1 VKVRSTVPTRSRSA
15 WALRSSAHPTKKALR
30 TFVFAALAAILGAAA
45 GSVHAHNAGV
55 SSARIV
61 VEGRTVEIE
70 INALGRDF
78 EQATG
83 VRIAEKSG
91 EINPVALSLTAPVI
105 SSYVGEHVAVLAG
118 GQRCSATAWTAKAA
132 DTHVLLTTTCRC
144 PPGGELRYRSTLFQD
159 VDPTARHVVVMAS
172 NGAERELVLDR
183 NTQEVALA
191 ASGTS
196 LFDVIARFL
205 AAGIEH
211 IFLGYDH
218 IAFLLAVIL
227 WGRTLWPLVKVVTA
241 FTIAHS
247 ITLSLAALQIFAIPG
262 AIVEPAIAASIM
274 FVAAENFVSR
284 NIDRRWLVTFAFGL
298 VHGFG
303 FARALSEIGLPTNAL
318 VPALA
323 AFNIGVEIG
332 QVAIVALVF
341 PLLLLADRIMAGGG
355 GRKGRQPSLVYACS
369 AVIFA
374 LGLYWLI
381 ERTVLA

>member
-1 VKVRSTVPTRSRSA
+1 MFRA
-15 WALRSSAHPTKKALR
+15 FAAA
-30 TFVFAALAAILGAAA
+30 VFAVATASGAA
-45 GSVHAHNAGV
+45 HAHNAGV
-55 SSARIV
+55 SSSRIV
-61 VEGRTVEIE
+61 VGGHTVDVE

-78 EQATG
+78 EQAAA
-83 VRIAEKSG
+83 VRIVDKATG
-91 EINPVALSLTAPVI
+91 EINPVALALMAPAI
-105 SSYVGEHVAVLAG
+105 RSYVDEHVAVMAA
-118 GQRCSATAWTAKAA
+118 GQRCAVVAGTAKAA
-132 DTHVLLTTTCRC
+132 DTHVLLTTSFRC
-144 PPGGELRYRSTLFQD
+144 PAEGELRYRSTLFQD
-159 VDPTARHVVVMAS
+159 VDPSARHVAVVVS
-172 NGAERELVLDR
+172 DGAEREFVLDR
-183 NTQEVALA
+183 NTEDISLSSA
-191 ASGTS
+191 GTS
-196 LFDVIARFL
+196 VLDVIERFI

-247 ITLSLAALQIFAIPG
+247 ITLSLAALHVFAIPS

-274 FVAAENFVSR
+274 FVAAENFFSR
-284 NIDRRWLVTFAFGL
+284 NVDRRWPVTFALGL

-303 FARALSEIGLPTNAL
+303 FASALAEIGLPSHAL

-341 PLLLLADRIMAGGG
+341 PLLLLADRLMAAGAVG
-355 GRKGRQPSLVYACS
+355 KGRQPSLVYSCS
-369 AVIFA
+369 AAIFA

>member
-1 VKVRSTVPTRSRSA
+1 MVRSTVPKCSKLGCPSRI
-15 WALRSSAHPTKKALR
+15 SAHSTKRALH
-30 TFVFAALAAILGAAA
+30 TFLLAAFVATLAAAA

-61 VEGRTVEIE
+61 VEGRTVEVE

-78 EQATG
+78 EQAAG
-83 VRIAEKSG
+83 VRIADKSG
-91 EINPVALSLTAPVI
+91 EINPVALSLMASTI
-105 SSYVGEHVAVLAG
+105 GSYVGEHVAVLAG
-118 GQRCSATAWTAKAA
+118 GQRCSAAAWTAKPA
-132 DTHVLLTTTCRC
+132 DTHVMLTSTWHC
-144 PPGGELRYRSTLFQD
+144 PPDGELRYRSTLFQD
-159 VDPTARHVVVMAS
+159 VDPTARHVLVMAS

-183 NTQEVALA
+183 NTQEIALA
-191 ASGTS
+191 ATETS
-196 LFDVIARFL
+196 LLDVILRFL

-227 WGRTLWPLVKVVTA
+227 WGQTLWPLVKVVTA

-247 ITLSLAALQIFAIPG
+247 ITLSLAALNIFAIPS

-274 FVAAENFVSR
+274 FVAAENFFSR
-284 NIDRRWLVTFAFGL
+284 NIDRRWLVTFLFGL

-303 FARALSEIGLPTNAL
+303 FASALSEIGLPTNAL

-323 AFNIGVEIG
+323 AFNVGVEIG

-341 PLLLLADRIMAGGG
+341 PLLLLADRMIAGGG
-355 GRKGRQPSLVYACS
+355 GRKGRQPSLVYTCS

-374 LGLYWLI
+374 LGLYWLV

>member
-1 VKVRSTVPTRSRSA
+1 MSETVWR
-15 WALRSSAHPTKKALR
+15 ALV
-30 TFVFAALAAILGAAA
+30 FVAFAVCLATASGIAQ
-45 GSVHAHNAGV
+45 AHNAGV

-61 VEGRTVEIE
+61 VDDRTVEVE

-78 EQATG
+78 EQAAG
-83 VRIAEKSG
+83 VRIADKLG
-91 EINPVALSLTAPVI
+91 EINPVALSLMAPTI

-118 GQRCSATAWTAKAA
+118 GQRCSAAAWTAKAA
-132 DTHVLLTTTCRC
+132 DTHVLLTTTWRC
-144 PPGGELRYRSTLFQD
+144 PPDGALHYRSTLFQD
-159 VDPTARHVVVMAS
+159 VDPTARHVVVIAS

-183 NTQEVALA
+183 TTQEIALA
-191 ASGTS
+191 ATGTS

-227 WGRTLWPLVKVVTA
+227 WGQTLWPLVKVVTA

-247 ITLSLAALQIFAIPG
+247 ITLSLAALQIFAIPS

-274 FVAAENFVSR
+274 FVAAENFFSR

-298 VHGFG
+298 IHGFG
-303 FARALSEIGLPTNAL
+303 FASALSEIGLPTNAL

-341 PLLLLADRIMAGGG
+341 PLLLLADRMMAGGAA
-355 GRKGRQPSLVYACS
+355 RKGRRPSLVYACS

-381 ERTVLA
+381 ERTIWA

>member
-1 VKVRSTVPTRSRSA
+1 MCFAT
-15 WALRSSAHPTKKALR
+15 SSS
-30 TFVFAALAAILGAAA
+30 FA
-45 GSVHAHNAGV
+45 HAHNAGV
-55 SSARIV
+55 SRSRIA
-61 VEGRTVEIE
+61 VEGHTVNVE
-70 INALGRDF
+70 INALARDF
-78 EQATG
+78 EQAAG
-83 VRIAEKSG
+83 VRIVEKATG
-91 EINPVALSLTAPVI
+91 EVNLVALALMAPAI
-105 SSYVGEHVAVLAG
+105 RSYVDEHVAVLVA
-118 GQRCSATAWTAKAA
+118 GQRCAEVAGVTKAA
-132 DTHVLLTTTCRC
+132 DTHVLLTTTFRC
-144 PPGGELRYRSTLFQD
+144 PADGELRYRSTLFQD
-159 VDPTARHVVVMAS
+159 VDPSARHVAVMVS
-172 NGAERELVLDR
+172 EGTEREFVLDR
-183 NTQEVALA
+183 STQDIGLSSA
-191 ASGTS
+191 GPS
-196 LFDVIARFL
+196 LPNVVGRFV

-247 ITLSLAALQIFAIPG
+247 ITLSLAALHVFAIPS

-274 FVAAENFVSR
+274 FVAAENFFSR
-284 NIDRRWLVTFAFGL
+284 NVDRRWPVTFAFGL

-303 FARALSEIGLPTNAL
+303 FASALAEIGLPTGAL

-341 PLLLLADRIMAGGG
+341 PLLLLADRLMAGGAVG
-355 GRKGRQPSLVYACS
+355 KGRQPSLVYSCS

-381 ERTVLA
+381 ERTALA

>member
-1 VKVRSTVPTRSRSA
+1 MVRSTVPKCSKLGCPSRI
-15 WALRSSAHPTKKALR
+15 SAHSTKRALH
-30 TFVFAALAAILGAAA
+30 TFLLAAFVATLAAAA

-61 VEGRTVEIE
+61 VEGRTVEVE

-78 EQATG
+78 EQAAG
-83 VRIAEKSG
+83 VRIADKSG
-91 EINPVALSLTAPVI
+91 EINPVALSLMASTI
-105 SSYVGEHVAVLAG
+105 GSYVGEHVAVLAG
-118 GQRCSATAWTAKAA
+118 GQRCSAAAWTAKPA
-132 DTHVLLTTTCRC
+132 DTHVMLTSTWHC
-144 PPGGELRYRSTLFQD
+144 PPDGELRYRSTLFQD
-159 VDPTARHVVVMAS
+159 VDPTARHVLVMAS

-183 NTQEVALA
+183 NTQEIALA
-191 ASGTS
+191 ATETS
-196 LFDVIARFL
+196 LLDVIMRFL

-227 WGRTLWPLVKVVTA
+227 WGQTLWPLVKVVTA

-247 ITLSLAALQIFAIPG
+247 ITLSLAALNIFAIPS
-262 AIVEPAIAASIM
+262 AIVEPAIAASIT
-274 FVAAENFVSR
+274 FVAAENFFSR
-284 NIDRRWLVTFAFGL
+284 NIDRRWLVTFLFGL

-303 FARALSEIGLPTNAL
+303 FASALSEIGLPTNAL

-323 AFNIGVEIG
+323 AFNVGVEIG

-341 PLLLLADRIMAGGG
+341 PLLLLADRMIAGGG
-355 GRKGRQPSLVYACS
+355 AAKGRQPSLVYACS

-381 ERTVLA
+381 ERTMSA

>member
-1 VKVRSTVPTRSRSA
+1 MPTRSGSA
-15 WALRSSAHPTKKALR
+15 WASRSSAHPTRKASR
-30 TFVFAALAAILGAAA
+30 TFVFAAFVAILAAAA

-55 SSARIV
+55 SSARII
-61 VEGRTVEIE
+61 VEGRTVDIE

-78 EQATG
+78 EQASG
-83 VRIAEKSG
+83 VRIADKSG
-91 EINPVALSLTAPVI
+91 EINPVALSLMAPAI
-105 SSYVGEHVAVLAG
+105 GSYVGEHVAVLAG
-118 GQRCSATAWTAKAA
+118 GQRCSAAGWTAKAA
-132 DTHVLLTTTCRC
+132 DTHVLLTTTWRC
-144 PPGGELRYRSTLFQD
+144 PPDGELRYRSTLFQD
-159 VDPTARHVVVMAS
+159 VDPSARHVVVMAS
-172 NGAERELVLDR
+172 DGAERELVLDR
-183 NTQEVALA
+183 NTQEIALA
-191 ASGTS
+191 ATGTS

-227 WGRTLWPLVKVVTA
+227 WGQTLWPLVKVVTA

-247 ITLSLAALQIFAIPG
+247 ITLSLAALNIFAIPS

-274 FVAAENFVSR
+274 FVAAENFFSR

-303 FARALSEIGLPTNAL
+303 FASALSEIGLPTNAL

-323 AFNIGVEIG
+323 AFNVGVEIG

-341 PLLLLADRIMAGGG
+341 PLLLLADRMMARGAVG
-355 GRKGRQPSLVYACS
+355 KGRQPSLVYACS

-381 ERTVLA
+381 ERTVWA

>member
-1 VKVRSTVPTRSRSA
+1 MVRSTVPKRSKLGCPSRI
-15 WALRSSAHPTKKALR
+15 SAHSTKRALH
-30 TFVFAALAAILGAAA
+30 TFLLAAFVATLAAAA

-61 VEGRTVEIE
+61 VEGRTVEVE

-78 EQATG
+78 EQAAG
-83 VRIAEKSG
+83 VRIADKSG
-91 EINPVALSLTAPVI
+91 EINPVALSLMASTI
-105 SSYVGEHVAVLAG
+105 GSYVGEHVAVLAG
-118 GQRCSATAWTAKAA
+118 GQRCSAAAWTAKPA
-132 DTHVLLTTTCRC
+132 DTHVMLTSTWHC
-144 PPGGELRYRSTLFQD
+144 PPDGELRYRSTLFQD
-159 VDPTARHVVVMAS
+159 VDPTARHVLVMAG

-183 NTQEVALA
+183 NTQEIALA
-191 ASGTS
+191 ATETS
-196 LFDVIARFL
+196 LLDVILRFL

-227 WGRTLWPLVKVVTA
+227 WGQTLWPLVKVVTA

-247 ITLSLAALQIFAIPG
+247 ITLSLAALNIFAIPS

-274 FVAAENFVSR
+274 FVAAENFFSR
-284 NIDRRWLVTFAFGL
+284 NIDRRWLVTFLFGL

-303 FARALSEIGLPTNAL
+303 FASALSEIGLPTNAL

-341 PLLLLADRIMAGGG
+341 PLLLLADRLIAGGAAA
-355 GRKGRQPSLVYACS
+355 KGRQPSLVYGCS

>member
-1 VKVRSTVPTRSRSA
+1 MVRSTVPKCSKLGCPSRI
-15 WALRSSAHPTKKALR
+15 SAHSTKRALH
-30 TFVFAALAAILGAAA
+30 TFLLAAFVATLAAAA

-61 VEGRTVEIE
+61 VEGRTVEVE

-78 EQATG
+78 EQAAG
-83 VRIAEKSG
+83 VRIADKSG
-91 EINPVALSLTAPVI
+91 EINPVALSLMASTI
-105 SSYVGEHVAVLAG
+105 GSYVGEHVAVLTG
-118 GQRCSATAWTAKAA
+118 GQRCSAAAWTAKPA
-132 DTHVLLTTTCRC
+132 DTHVMLTSTWHC
-144 PPGGELRYRSTLFQD
+144 PPDGELRYRSTLFQD
-159 VDPTARHVVVMAS
+159 VDPTARHVLVMAS

-183 NTQEVALA
+183 NTQEIALA
-191 ASGTS
+191 ATETS
-196 LFDVIARFL
+196 LLDVILRFL

-227 WGRTLWPLVKVVTA
+227 WGQTLWPLVKVVTA

-247 ITLSLAALQIFAIPG
+247 ITLSLAALNIFAIPS
-262 AIVEPAIAASIM
+262 AIVEPAIAASIT
-274 FVAAENFVSR
+274 FVAAENFFSR
-284 NIDRRWLVTFAFGL
+284 NIDRRWLVTFLFGL

-303 FARALSEIGLPTNAL
+303 FASALSEIGLPTNAL

-323 AFNIGVEIG
+323 AFNVGVEIG

-341 PLLLLADRIMAGGG
+341 PLLLLADRMIAGGG
-355 GRKGRQPSLVYACS
+355 AAKGRQPSLVYACS

-381 ERTVLA
+381 ERTMSA

>member
-1 VKVRSTVPTRSRSA
+1 M
-15 WALRSSAHPTKKALR
+15 
-30 TFVFAALAAILGAAA
+30 FAIAA
-45 GSVHAHNAGV
+45 GSGQAHNAGV

-83 VRIAEKSG
+83 VRIADKAG
-91 EINPVALSLTAPVI
+91 EINPVALSLVAPTI
-105 SSYVGEHVAVLAG
+105 GSYVGDHVAVLAG
-118 GQRCSATAWTAKAA
+118 GQRCSAPAWTAKAA
-132 DTHVLLTTTCRC
+132 DTHVMLTTTWRC
-144 PPGGELRYRSTLFQD
+144 PPVGELGYRSTLFQD
-159 VDPTARHVVVMAS
+159 VDPTARHVAVIAS
-172 NGAERELVLDR
+172 DGAERELVLGR
-183 NTQEVALA
+183 NTQEIALA
-191 ASGTS
+191 ATGTS
-196 LFDVIARFL
+196 LFGVIARFL

-227 WGRTLWPLVKVVTA
+227 WGQTLWPLVKVVTA

-247 ITLSLAALQIFAIPG
+247 ITLSLAALQIFAIPS
-262 AIVEPAIAASIM
+262 AFVEPSIAASIM
-274 FVAAENFVSR
+274 FVAAENFFSR
-284 NIDRRWLVTFAFGL
+284 NIDRRWPVTFAFGL

-303 FARALSEIGLPTNAL
+303 FASALSEIGLPTNAL

-323 AFNIGVEIG
+323 AFNVGVEIG
-332 QVAIVALVF
+332 QIAIVALVF
-341 PLLLLADRIMAGGG
+341 PLLLLADRIIAGGAVQ
-355 GRKGRQPSLVYACS
+355 KGRRPSLVYACS

-381 ERTVLA
+381 ERTVWA

>member
-1 VKVRSTVPTRSRSA
+1 
-15 WALRSSAHPTKKALR
+15 LR
-30 TFVFAALAAILGAAA
+30 TFLFAAFAAILATAA

-83 VRIAEKSG
+83 VRVAEKSG

-118 GQRCSATAWTAKAA
+118 GQRCSAAAWTAKAA
-132 DTHVLLTTTCRC
+132 ETHVLLTTTWRC
-144 PPGGELRYRSTLFQD
+144 PPDGELRYRSTLFQD
-159 VDPTARHVVVMAS
+159 VDPTARHVAVIAS

-183 NTQEVALA
+183 NTQEMALA

-227 WGRTLWPLVKVVTA
+227 WGETLWPLVKVVTA

-247 ITLSLAALQIFAIPG
+247 ITLSLAALQIFAIPST
-262 AIVEPAIAASIM
+262 IVEPAIAASIM
-274 FVAAENFVSR
+274 FVAAENFFSR

-303 FARALSEIGLPTNAL
+303 FASALSEIGLPTNAL

-341 PLLLLADRIMAGGG
+341 PLLLLADRIMARGGIS
-355 GRKGRQPSLVYACS
+355 KGRRPSLVYSCS

-381 ERTVLA
+381 ERTVSA

>member
-1 VKVRSTVPTRSRSA
+1 MVRSTVPKCSKLGCPSRI
-15 WALRSSAHPTKKALR
+15 SAHSTKRALH
-30 TFVFAALAAILGAAA
+30 TFLLAAFVATLAAAA

-61 VEGRTVEIE
+61 VEGRTVEVE

-78 EQATG
+78 EQAAG
-83 VRIAEKSG
+83 VRIADKSG
-91 EINPVALSLTAPVI
+91 EINPVALSLMASTI
-105 SSYVGEHVAVLAG
+105 GSYVGEHVAVLAG
-118 GQRCSATAWTAKAA
+118 GQRCSAAAWTAKPA
-132 DTHVLLTTTCRC
+132 DTHVMLTSTWHC
-144 PPGGELRYRSTLFQD
+144 PPDGELRYRSTLFQD
-159 VDPTARHVVVMAS
+159 VDPTARHVLVMAG

-183 NTQEVALA
+183 NTQEIALA
-191 ASGTS
+191 ATETS
-196 LFDVIARFL
+196 LLDVIMRFL

-227 WGRTLWPLVKVVTA
+227 WGQTLWPLVKVVTA

-247 ITLSLAALQIFAIPG
+247 ITLSLAALNIFAIPS
-262 AIVEPAIAASIM
+262 AIVEPAIAASIT
-274 FVAAENFVSR
+274 FVAAENFFSR
-284 NIDRRWLVTFAFGL
+284 NIDRRWLVTFLFGL

-303 FARALSEIGLPTNAL
+303 FASALSEIGLPTNAL

-323 AFNIGVEIG
+323 AFNVGVEIG

-341 PLLLLADRIMAGGG
+341 PLLLLADRMIAGGG
-355 GRKGRQPSLVYACS
+355 AAKGRQPSLVYACS

-381 ERTVLA
+381 ERTMSA

>member
-1 VKVRSTVPTRSRSA
+1 MVRSTVPKCSKLGCPSRI
-15 WALRSSAHPTKKALR
+15 SAHSTKRALH
-30 TFVFAALAAILGAAA
+30 TFLLAAFVATLAAAA

-61 VEGRTVEIE
+61 VEGRTVEVE

-78 EQATG
+78 EQAAG
-83 VRIAEKSG
+83 VRIADKSG
-91 EINPVALSLTAPVI
+91 EINPVALSLMASTI
-105 SSYVGEHVAVLAG
+105 GSYVGEHVAVLAG
-118 GQRCSATAWTAKAA
+118 GQRCSAAAWTAKPA
-132 DTHVLLTTTCRC
+132 DTHVMLTSTWHC
-144 PPGGELRYRSTLFQD
+144 PPDGELRYRSTLFQD
-159 VDPTARHVVVMAS
+159 VDPTARHVLVMAG

-183 NTQEVALA
+183 NTQEIALA
-191 ASGTS
+191 ATETS
-196 LFDVIARFL
+196 LLDVILRFL

-227 WGRTLWPLVKVVTA
+227 WGQTLWPLVKVVTA

-247 ITLSLAALQIFAIPG
+247 ITLSLAALNIFAIPR

-274 FVAAENFVSR
+274 FVAAENFFSR
-284 NIDRRWLVTFAFGL
+284 KIDRRWLVTFLFGL

-303 FARALSEIGLPTNAL
+303 FASALSEIGLPTNAL

-341 PLLLLADRIMAGGG
+341 PLLLLADRLIAGGAAA
-355 GRKGRQPSLVYACS
+355 KGRQPSLVYGCS